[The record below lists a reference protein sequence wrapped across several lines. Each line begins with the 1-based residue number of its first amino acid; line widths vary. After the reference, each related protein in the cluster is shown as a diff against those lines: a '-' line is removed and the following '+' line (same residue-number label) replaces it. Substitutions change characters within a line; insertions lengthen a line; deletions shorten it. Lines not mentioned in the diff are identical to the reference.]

1 MKKYLAGKLD
11 AYGMGVGIACAIHCA
26 VFPILFSSGVFASVS
41 WMDHMFLDV
50 LFLVASLYFAFNSLI
65 KSYRVNHQNILPI
78 ALAAVGIV
86 IIGYI
91 LLSHNHNQLV
101 LPTLGGL
108 FLAAAHFYNFRLV
121 QKAEVSA

>member
-26 VFPILFSSGVFASVS
+26 LFPILFSSGVFASVS

-50 LFLVASLYFAFNSLI
+50 LFLVASLYFAFNSLL
-65 KSYRVNHQNILPI
+65 KSFRVKHNNVFPLV
-78 ALAAVGIV
+78 LATVGFV

-91 LLSHNHNQLV
+91 LLSHNHNQLF
-101 LPTLGGL
+101 LPTLGGI
-108 FLAAAHFYNFRLV
+108 FLAVAHFYNFRLV
-121 QKAEVSA
+121 QKAEVAV